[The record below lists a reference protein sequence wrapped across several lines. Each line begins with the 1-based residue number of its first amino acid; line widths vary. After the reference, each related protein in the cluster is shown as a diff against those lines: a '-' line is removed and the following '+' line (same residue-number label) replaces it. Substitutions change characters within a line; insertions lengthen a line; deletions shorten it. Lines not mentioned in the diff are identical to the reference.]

1 MKRGFCK
8 SRTPTSKAQ
17 TGIKRVRQSPRAW
30 QKLKPSGA
38 PFRSS
43 TGAAL
48 FDRPQDFGD
57 GFGARFG
64 AEIAFAVDA
73 DANGVG
79 FHVAFS
85 NHKHGVYFHLLGS
98 LDFAVDLVATFVD
111 FRADLMS
118 AQFLQN
124 RSRVVDQLRF
134 IADGENAQLLR

>member
-48 FDRPQDFGD
+48 FDRPQDFGN

-64 AEIAFAVDA
+64 AEVAFAMDA
-73 DANGVG
+73 DADGIS

-85 NHKHGVYFHLLGS
+85 DYEHGVHFHLLGA
-98 LDFAVDLVATFVD
+98 LDFAVDFVVAAVD

-118 AQFLQN
+118 AQF
-124 RSRVVDQLRF
+124 V
-134 IADGENAQLLR
+134 

>member
-30 QKLKPSGA
+30 QKLKHSGA

-64 AEIAFAVDA
+64 AKIAFAVDA
-73 DANGVG
+73 DADGVG
-79 FHVAFS
+79 LHIAFS
-85 NHKHGVYFHLLGS
+85 NYQHSVDFHLFGP
-98 LDFAVDLVATFVD
+98 LDFAV
-111 FRADLMS
+111 
-118 AQFLQN
+118 
-124 RSRVVDQLRF
+124 
-134 IADGENAQLLR
+134 